1 VTIAS
6 TTSKV
11 SYNGSGSTGPFSIT
25 FKFAKNADI
34 VATKRSSA
42 GVETV
47 LTLTTHYTLTGA
59 GEASGGALTLV
70 TALAVGESLV
80 IARVPGITQEVDY
93 VENSAFPA
101 ETHEGALDLLT
112 MICQSLQEQVDRA
125 VKVDISSTTDPD
137 DLLDELAADVLSAAA
152 SAATATT
159 QAGLAATAKTQAEA
173 ARDATP
179 AFDTI
184 VGEAGSI
191 PRVKVGETTLEFRTP
206 SEVRSDIAAAASGA
220 NSNITSLSGLTTPL
234 SVAQGGTSGATP
246 AAARSALGL
255 LGGTKNKLLNGA
267 FRVNQ
272 RVYVSNTALAQGVP
286 STGVGYGHDGWRA
299 GAGGCTYTFTQSSG
313 PTTITITSGT
323 LISKTE
329 AQAIDQAQMV
339 LSWTGTA
346 RGRYGVNNAEPS
358 GAYADSPILI
368 TATVGESVAVEFDNG
383 TLGLVQLENGTVP
396 TEFEWLSIGSVLD
409 LCRRML
415 PVFTDFLVNAHVAT
429 GQCYSATAAITPL
442 AFKVTPRITPTGIT
456 VSDVAH
462 FNTLNASA
470 TPLALSTLTLN
481 DRCLN
486 NVTLVAT
493 VASGLTAGHST
504 ILRAVSTSAKITCT
518 GAEL

>member
-1 VTIAS
+1 MTIAS

-137 DLLDELAADVLSAAA
+137 DLLNELAADVLSAAA

-173 ARDATP
+173 ARDAIP

-234 SVAQGGTSGATP
+234 SVAQGGTASTTASD
-246 AAARSALGL
+246 ARTALGL
-255 LGGTKNKLLNGA
+255 AIGTNVQAFDADTCISDVVKAYTAQHHPTQLILTSSSGA
-267 FRVNQ
+267 LSLDCDTCAMAYHSLTENITVG
-272 RVYVSNTALAQGVP
+272 ALANKVNGKIVEL
-286 STGVGYGHDGWRA
+286 VLVNV
-299 GAGGCTYTFTQSSG
+299 SG
-313 PTTITITSGT
+313 SA
-323 LISKTE
+323 KT
-329 AQAIDQAQMV
+329 V
-339 LSWTGTA
+339 SW
-346 RGRYGVNNAEPS
+346 NAEYLPC
-358 GAYADSPILI
+358 
-368 TATVGESVAVEFDNG
+368 NG
-383 TLGLVQLENGTVP
+383 VSLPPKLENGT
-396 TEFEWLSIGSVLD
+396 WA
-409 LCRRML
+409 
-415 PVFTDFLVNAHVAT
+415 LVVVEVAGTTTPFVRNAQT
-429 GQCYSATAAITPL
+429 YP
-442 AFKVTPRITPTGIT
+442 
-456 VSDVAH
+456 
-462 FNTLNASA
+462 
-470 TPLALSTLTLN
+470 
-481 DRCLN
+481 
-486 NVTLVAT
+486 
-493 VASGLTAGHST
+493 
-504 ILRAVSTSAKITCT
+504 
-518 GAEL
+518 